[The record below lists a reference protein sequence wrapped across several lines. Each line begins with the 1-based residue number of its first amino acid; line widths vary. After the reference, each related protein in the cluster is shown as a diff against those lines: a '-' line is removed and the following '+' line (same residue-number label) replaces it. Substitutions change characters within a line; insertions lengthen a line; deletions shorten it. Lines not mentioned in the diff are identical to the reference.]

1 MEKKFSN
8 LHSGEEACLYT
19 IQNGGLTAKITNLG
33 ATLVQLWVPDASG
46 KAQDVVLGYDDA
58 QAYVDNDGFLG
69 ATVGR
74 NANRIAGSR
83 FPLDGKICVLTP
95 NEGENNLHSGPHP
108 YNVRLWTL
116 ANLEQDSVTLTLES
130 PDGDQGFPGTAHIR
144 VTYRLDGEGGLHI
157 CYEGRSDRETV
168 FNMTNHSYFNLAGS
182 GDVLN
187 HTLRLWAKNFT
198 RADENSCPF
207 GTIDPVAG
215 TPMDFT
221 VEKPMGR
228 DIEAEYDQLVWGKG
242 YDHNWCVDGE
252 AGTLRPAAAAYS
264 PETGIAMDCLTTQP
278 GVQFYTANWLPE
290 GLPGKGGR
298 PMFPRA
304 GFCLET
310 QHYPCSPN
318 RPQFPSAILRPGE
331 EYNETTQYRFRTR

>member
-46 KAQDVVLGYDDA
+46 TVQDVVLGYDDA

-144 VTYRLDGEGGLHI
+144 VTYRWTE
-157 CYEGRSDRETV
+157 REACTSA
-168 FNMTNHSYFNLAGS
+168 M
-182 GDVLN
+182 
-187 HTLRLWAKNFT
+187 K
-198 RADENSCPF
+198 
-207 GTIDPVAG
+207 
-215 TPMDFT
+215 
-221 VEKPMGR
+221 
-228 DIEAEYDQLVWGKG
+228 
-242 YDHNWCVDGE
+242 
-252 AGTLRPAAAAYS
+252 AAA
-264 PETGIAMDCLTTQP
+264 T
-278 GVQFYTANWLPE
+278 
-290 GLPGKGGR
+290 GR
-298 PMFPRA
+298 P
-304 GFCLET
+304 
-310 QHYPCSPN
+310 S
-318 RPQFPSAILRPGE
+318 SI
-331 EYNETTQYRFRTR
+331 

>member
-46 KAQDVVLGYDDA
+46 TVQDVVLGYDDA

-116 ANLEQDSVTLTLES
+116 ASLEQDSVTLTLES

-221 VEKPMGR
+221 AEKPMGR
-228 DIEAEYDQLVWGKG
+228 DIDADYDQLVWGKG

-331 EYNETTQYRFRTR
+331 EYNETTLYRFSTR